1 MSNLP
6 PTSKIGTLCALLV
19 LSISTLAGAQPTTGA
34 PQPGSGSATA
44 GSPRS
49 PVASGQGAT
58 RGPRYQCYG
67 SGAQRYC
74 YAYYREGYC
83 VFYGNQRSCKRY
95 STAPNQPSLPGAR
108 PGGATQGP
116 PPPPQPVGP
125 TGPAGGLAPVPS
137 PPIAGAVLGETDGEG
152 ARTLKG
158 YTFAYPRYLGH
169 AFIATSFHAGAGVE
183 FYDQEGVESEVETP
197 DGELEIF
204 EFDRTLVFARLRSNL
219 DFAIGE
225 SFGFGAGAEYRAQ
238 VGTNEQSLFLY
249 GAETGYAITPRMKV
263 RLWRG
268 VQSGSQL
275 SLQAHGAFS
284 GGLRAVPQGLLRELA
299 LEIAD
304 IAQDDERITCLVAAD
319 FECAFDEVDLV
330 AAIQLHRQSY
340 GGGGMLAFA
349 QRLGG
354 AAGLQLDA
362 GLDGVGSTYSWG
374 YIGDIDAGSVLFH
387 AGASPSLNFYP
398 SFPLGLAFE
407 YRFHVEHTSYES
419 SEEAGIGDDATET
432 ATGHKVGIGAYFTG
446 RRDLQL
452 GAILGLSFMSES
464 ADIGRSAS
472 DGPEAFIAA
481 VQFDMRYFF

>member
-1 MSNLP
+1 MPIPRLP
-6 PTSKIGTLCALLV
+6 RTLVALSGLAVACLGTGA
-19 LSISTLAGAQPTTGA
+19 SAQSSPAGASPAG
-34 PQPGSGSATA
+34 PQPGTGQPGAA
-44 GSPRS
+44 GAAKAPS
-49 PVASGQGAT
+49 Q
-58 RGPRYQCYG
+58 GPRYQCYG

-95 STAPNQPSLPGAR
+95 GTTPAQPSRPPGPG
-108 PGGATQGP
+108 PGGAPGSVATPTQ
-116 PPPPQPVGP
+116 P
-125 TGPAGGLAPVPS
+125 TGPAVP
-137 PPIAGAVLGETDGEG
+137 PGAVTVPEAAPIPGAVGGETAEEG

-158 YTFAYPRYLGH
+158 YTFAYPRYLGN

-197 DGELEIF
+197 DGELETF
-204 EFDRTLVFARLRSNL
+204 EFDRELVFARLRSNL

-225 SFGFGAGAEYRAQ
+225 IVGLGAGAEYRAQ
-238 VGTNEQSLFLY
+238 VGANEQSLFLY
-249 GAETGYAITPRMKV
+249 GAETGYAITPRLKV

-268 VQSGSQL
+268 SSSGSQL
-275 SLQAHGAFS
+275 TLEAHGAFS

-299 LEIAD
+299 VEIAE

-330 AAIQLHRQSY
+330 DAIRLHRQSY

-354 AAGLQLDA
+354 VAGLQLA
-362 GLDGVGSTYSWG
+362 LGLDGVGSSYSWG
-374 YIGDIDAGSVLFH
+374 YLGDIDAGSVLFH

-398 SFPLGLAFE
+398 SFPLGLSFE
-407 YRFHVEHTSYES
+407 YRFHVEHTAYDP
-419 SEEAGIGDDATET
+419 SEEAGIGDDASET

-464 ADIGRSAS
+464 ADVGRSAS
-472 DGPEAFIAA
+472 DGPEAFVAA
-481 VQFDMRYFF
+481 AQFDMRYFF

>member
-1 MSNLP
+1 MSTFP
-6 PTSKIGTLCALLV
+6 PTSKLGTLCAVLV
-19 LSISTLAGAQPTTGA
+19 LSATSVASGQPTTGGA
-34 PQPGSGSATA
+34 QPGPAPAAGGATP
-44 GSPRS
+44 G
-49 PVASGQGAT
+49 PVATGQAAP

-95 STAPNQPSLPGAR
+95 STAPAQPSSPGGRPPSGATPLPTQPSGPAGAV
-108 PGGATQGP
+108 GGAT
-116 PPPPQPVGP
+116 PVA
-125 TGPAGGLAPVPS
+125 PA
-137 PPIAGAVLGETDGEG
+137 PIAGAVGGETEAEG

-158 YTFAYPRYLGH
+158 YTFAYPRYLGN
-169 AFIATSFHAGAGVE
+169 AFIAASFHAGAGVE

-197 DGELEIF
+197 DGELEVF
-204 EFDRTLVFARLRSNL
+204 EFDRELVFARLRTNL

-238 VGTNEQSLFLY
+238 VGANEQSLFLY
-249 GAETGYAITPRMKV
+249 GAETGYAITPRIKV

-268 VQSGSQL
+268 AQSGSQL
-275 SLQAHGAFS
+275 SLEAHGAFS

-299 LEIAD
+299 VEIAE

-319 FECAFDEVDLV
+319 FECAFDEADLV
-330 AAIQLHRQSY
+330 DAIQLHRQSY

-354 AAGLQLDA
+354 AAGLQLDV

-374 YIGDIDAGSVLFH
+374 YIGDVNAGSVLFH

-398 SFPLGLAFE
+398 SVPLGLAFE
-407 YRFHVEHTSYES
+407 YRFQVEHTSYES

-432 ATGHKVGIGAYFTG
+432 ATGHRIGIGAYFTG

-452 GAILGLSFMSES
+452 GTILGLSFMSES
-464 ADIGRSAS
+464 AEIGRAAS

-481 VQFDMRYFF
+481 LQFDMRYFF